1 MVEPTDVHY
10 FSEEPPFS
18 LESSALESTEK
29 QSTIVQRLGAEFRF
43 LRNLVAVNLA
53 SALEY
58 RVSFIS
64 QIVGMF
70 INNGIYFL
78 FWLLFFDR
86 FGNVRGYELQDVFLL
101 FTMVSMGFGLAFMF
115 AGNTGP
121 FLAEIIAQGRLDYYL
136 VFPRNLLT
144 HVIFSRMSIST
155 IGDLSFAAVAYLFTG
170 RFHPMEIL
178 LWLVCGVLAA
188 LVLAGF
194 SVISG
199 SLAFFIGNARSVSQ
213 EATSAIMIFSM
224 YPNTLFSG
232 GARVLLYTLIPAFF
246 VGAMPVEII
255 KTRSLSMLLMLMLA
269 VVMIWT
275 VAVCIFYW
283 GLRRYESGSAINVN
297 M

>member
-1 MVEPTDVHY
+1 M
-10 FSEEPPFS
+10 
-18 LESSALESTEK
+18 LEQTELPYISDK
-29 QSTIVQRLGAEFRF
+29 RENQSILSKRIRAEFRF
-43 LRNLVAVNLA
+43 LRSLMAVNLA

-101 FTMVSMGFGLAFMF
+101 FTVVAMGFGLAFMF
-115 AGNTGP
+115 AGNAGP

-144 HVIFSRMSIST
+144 HVIFSRMSVST
-155 IGDLSFAAVAYLFTG
+155 IGDLSFALVAFLFTG
-170 RFHPMEIL
+170 RFHPVEIL
-178 LWLVCGVLAA
+178 LWVICGILAA
-188 LVLAGF
+188 LVLIGF

-199 SLAFFIGNARSVSQ
+199 SLAFFIGNALSVSQ

-224 YPNTLFSG
+224 YPHTLFSG

-246 VGAMPVEII
+246 VGAIPVEII
-255 KTRSLSMLLMLMLA
+255 KTRSLSLLLILMLA
-269 VVMIWT
+269 VVLIWI
-275 VAVCIFYW
+275 VAVNVFYW